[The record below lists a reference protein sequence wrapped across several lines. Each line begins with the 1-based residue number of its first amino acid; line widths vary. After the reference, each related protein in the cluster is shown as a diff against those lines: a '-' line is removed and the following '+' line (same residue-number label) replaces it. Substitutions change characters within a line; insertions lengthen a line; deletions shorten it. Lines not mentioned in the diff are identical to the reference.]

1 MFTQEE
7 LTAAVRELQELR
19 QMQDDLAAEIE
30 ALTDRIKAHMDATEA
45 ETLEAGP
52 FKLSYTAV
60 ISRRIDTAAL
70 RRDLP
75 EVWEE
80 YGKTST
86 TRRFSVNYR
95 KPHHSA

>member
-7 LTAAVRELQELR
+7 ITAAVRELQELR

-30 ALTDRIKAHMDATEA
+30 ALTDRIKAHMDAA
-45 ETLEAGP
+45 AMETLEAGP
-52 FKLSYTAV
+52 FKVSYTAV
-60 ISRRIDTAAL
+60 TSTRIDTTAL

-75 EVWEE
+75 EVWSE
-80 YGKTST
+80 YGKTTT

-95 KPHHSA
+95 KPRYSA